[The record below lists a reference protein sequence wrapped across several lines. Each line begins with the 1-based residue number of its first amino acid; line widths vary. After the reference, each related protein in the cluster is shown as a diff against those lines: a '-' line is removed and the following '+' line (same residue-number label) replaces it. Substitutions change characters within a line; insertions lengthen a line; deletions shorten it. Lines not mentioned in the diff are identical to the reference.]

1 MNNFSITKC
10 VSDAWD
16 LAVKHWFL
24 CIIVLVIGIVS
35 SIISGIGS
43 SSPVVTPD
51 MDPDEVLRAYADMF
65 SGVGLVTNLI
75 SMIVSSVLYAGFM
88 KMAMNGYNGEKVDTN
103 AYKMPFATYVK
114 YIVGYVAY
122 MVLFSAGLILCIVP
136 GIFIGVRFM
145 FVPVILL
152 DESETDVVEAF
163 RKSWSMT
170 SGNFWTLFGLSLM
183 AILLLLAGLVCC
195 CIGVIFSVVIL
206 YFMWIIAYYYFKGN
220 NNEVVAIGE

>member
-43 SSPVVTPD
+43 SSPVITPD
-51 MDPDEVLRAYADMF
+51 MAPDEILEAYAAMF
-65 SGVGLVTNLI
+65 SGMGLVTYLI
-75 SMIVSSVLYAGFM
+75 SMIVSSVLYAGFI

-103 AYKMPFATYVK
+103 A

-122 MVLFSAGLILCIVP
+122 MVLFSAGLILCVVP

-152 DESETDVVEAF
+152 DEPETDVVEAF
-163 RKSWSMT
+163 KKSWSMT

-183 AILLLLAGLVCC
+183 AILVLLVGLVCC

-220 NNEVVAIGE
+220 NNEVVAIEE